1 MRKRLPNR
9 RAGEN
14 ITYDWQGNR
23 MDAHL
28 GFYDNGQLGEVFLS
42 AAKSGTG
49 LSIAMIEAA
58 VAVSL
63 ALQFGCPPDVL
74 LAAMPHDERAGT
86 GGIPEGPVGKLLAM
100 LEKRPKL
107 VEVE

>member
-14 ITYDWQGNR
+14 ITYEWQGNR

-28 GFYDNGQLGEVFLS
+28 GFYDNGQLGEIFLS

-63 ALQFGCPPDVL
+63 CLQHGCSVETL
-74 LAAMPHDERAGT
+74 LAALPHDERAGK
-86 GGIPEGPVGKLLAM
+86 GSPEGPVGKLLAM